1 MKFSKVFF
9 FFFAFVMAMSTTS
22 ARPENFFKE
31 LERAGQ
37 RVRDAII
44 NAKPA
49 IDVISDT
56 QKVWKDFQT

>member
-31 LERAGQ
+31 LEKAG
-37 RVRDAII
+37 RNVRDGII
-44 NAKPA
+44 KAGPA
-49 IDVISDT
+49 VQVVGQAATIYKSG
-56 QKVWKDFQT
+56 